1 MQLQVTNNK
10 GGDVDD
16 WWYGKIGADG
26 RVGIFPGT
34 YVVPVGA
41 PDNPHPAQDEQE
53 GEREQK
59 LAALRARRS
68 ERRVAVNRL
77 AGENEALRDRLDR
90 LEAEVRAIGSSPL
103 ASSPVH
109 HFAAMF

>member
-1 MQLQVTNNK
+1 MTNNK

-26 RVGIFPGT
+26 RVGIFPGS
-34 YVVPVGA
+34 YVAPVGA
-41 PDNPHPAQDEQE
+41 PDTPLAQEEEEDEE
-53 GEREQK
+53 DERERK

-90 LEAEVRAIGSSPL
+90 LEAEVRAL
-103 ASSPVH
+103 AVDS
-109 HFAAMF
+109 FF